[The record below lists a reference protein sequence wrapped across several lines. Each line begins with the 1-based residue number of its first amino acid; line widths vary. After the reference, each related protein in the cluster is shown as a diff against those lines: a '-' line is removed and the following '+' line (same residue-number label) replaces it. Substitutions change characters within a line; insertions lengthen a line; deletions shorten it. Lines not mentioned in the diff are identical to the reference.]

1 MRECFD
7 LIDTDN
13 SGMVSVEDLK
23 IAFIRFDLG
32 ISDAG
37 FKVLVSRMDPL
48 KKGYLT
54 QEEFLTRFWSAYTY
68 DENFDA
74 EKQKELEELK
84 RLQMTSFF
92 KADGSKA
99 QTDSG
104 IIKMPSSSTTPASV
118 AAARQKVVS
127 EYDNKLRMYKVFR
140 AIQH

>member
-1 MRECFD
+1 M
-7 LIDTDN
+7 
-13 SGMVSVEDLK
+13 S
-23 IAFIRFDLG
+23 
-32 ISDAG
+32 
-37 FKVLVSRMDPL
+37 
-48 KKGYLT
+48 
-54 QEEFLTRFWSAYTY
+54 
-68 DENFDA
+68 
-74 EKQKELEELK
+74 
-84 RLQMTSFF
+84 SFF